1 MSIEHPPPLD
11 EINGLDHVHLLGCD
25 DRKAYCR
32 TTLLRKGYTK
42 CKDEDFQ
49 KLHLAKCAFGEEK
62 EIKYGDLNEYEYHIN
77 VLRECAG
84 AKLDSTS
91 AGNLRMIELK
101 SLISN
106 RLTDARGVTD
116 AFRDAC
122 ESGQVD
128 VVKLLLADVRV
139 DPATRDDAALRN
151 YMITALNHVHRPL
164 QNSRSSPPTAE

>member
-1 MSIEHPPPLD
+1 
-11 EINGLDHVHLLGCD
+11 
-25 DRKAYCR
+25 
-32 TTLLRKGYTK
+32 
-42 CKDEDFQ
+42 
-49 KLHLAKCAFGEEK
+49 
-62 EIKYGDLNEYEYHIN
+62 
-77 VLRECAG
+77 
-84 AKLDSTS
+84 
-91 AGNLRMIELK
+91 MIELK